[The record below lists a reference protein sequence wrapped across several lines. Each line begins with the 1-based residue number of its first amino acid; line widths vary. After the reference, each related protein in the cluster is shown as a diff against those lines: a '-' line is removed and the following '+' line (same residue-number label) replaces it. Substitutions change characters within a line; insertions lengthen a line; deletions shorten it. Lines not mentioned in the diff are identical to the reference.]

1 MKKTTFFIIFLL
13 VSVWGLEVFSA
24 DRPNIIIIGVDAMR
38 ADHMGTYGYPRNTT
52 PNFDKLAEQGVKFT
66 DATSHIPLTNPSAA
80 SFFTSLPPYK
90 TGSVRNGIPVSKEV
104 ETLAG
109 ILQRH
114 GYTTVSVAGCAP
126 LYHSR
131 SGLHHGFDYW
141 IDDGLF
147 FMLELNASIMTERA
161 IEFFETELKEPFL
174 FWTHFPDPHQPHRDY
189 KGYSFKREPPPGIKG
204 RNEIEDG
211 YDSEIAYCD
220 HHAQLIL
227 NVLEE
232 KGYLDNALIIITSDH
247 GEHLG
252 GGGSPVG
259 HGRLLYQSVLNVP
272 LIMKG
277 PGIEGGKTIDEPVQ
291 LMDFAPTI
299 LSYAGIDAGENMMGR
314 DLMPLIRNGVL
325 PEPVPFYLETY
336 SYMVPDIPIWKSAA
350 KNSAPL
356 LIGMRKGDYK
366 IIYNF
371 AGGKWELY
379 NLAEDP
385 HEKNNI
391 FDKDTDKAE
400 KMAHELGEWYE
411 RRGRAEASLRMP

>member
-1 MKKTTFFIIFLL
+1 MKKTVFFIIFILISL
-13 VSVWGLEVFSA
+13 WGFRAFSA

-38 ADHMGTYGYPRNTT
+38 ADHMGAYGYPRNTT
-52 PNFDKLAEQGVKFT
+52 PNFDKLAEEGVKFT

-90 TGSVRNGIPVSKEV
+90 TGSVRNGIPVREEV

-131 SGLHHGFDYW
+131 SGLHRGFDHW

-147 FMLELNASIMTERA
+147 FLLELDASIMTERA
-161 IEFFETELKEPFL
+161 IEFFESEPQEPFL
-174 FWTHFPDPHQPHRDY
+174 FWTHFPDPHQPHKEY
-189 KGYSFKREPPPGIKG
+189 EGYSFKTEPPPGITG
-204 RNEIEDG
+204 RNKTEDG
-211 YDSEIAYCD
+211 YDSEIAFCD
-220 HHAQLIL
+220 HHAQLIF
-227 NVLEE
+227 NALEK
-232 KGYLDNALIIITSDH
+232 KGYLENALIIITADH

-277 PGIEGGKTIDEPVQ
+277 PGIEAGKTINEPVQ

-299 LSYAGIDAGENMMGR
+299 LSYAGIEAGEEMMGR
-314 DLMPLIRNGVL
+314 DLMPLIENDVI
-325 PEPVPFYLETY
+325 PDPVPFYLETY
-336 SYMVPDIPIWKSAA
+336 SYMVPDVWLWKTAA
-350 KNSAPL
+350 KSSTPL

-371 AGGKWELY
+371 GGGKWELY
-379 NLAEDP
+379 NLADDPSEESNLFYEDI
-385 HEKNNI
+385 EKA
-391 FDKDTDKAE
+391 AE
-400 KMAHELGEWYE
+400 MMEGLQDWYE
-411 RRGRAEASLRMP
+411 ERDRREPSLRMP